1 MTVSP
6 MARPRPRPSRFTAT
20 RNRVMEARA
29 AVDETEF
36 CHSAAPPSPFIWRF
50 NTDGEG
56 VSALSR
62 QRLGANSNVY
72 YLHGTWMT
80 ASFSTVAGAKL
91 AGSAVMFAG
100 ALSPSLLKHLLKGEG
115 GGCSRM
121 TVKRRWLGH
130 CRRCVHR
137 SVLPAYGRLGGLACL
152 VPSAR
157 LAFCCTPLSI

>member
-1 MTVSP
+1 
-6 MARPRPRPSRFTAT
+6 
-20 RNRVMEARA
+20 MEARA

-115 GGCSRM
+115 GLQQNDGEAPMARSLSPVCTS
-121 TVKRRWLGH
+121 LGTAGIWTAGWTGMSS
-130 CRRCVHR
+130 
-137 SVLPAYGRLGGLACL
+137 SVGEAGILLHPPLHLAC
-152 VPSAR
+152 V
-157 LAFCCTPLSI
+157 SIGVERGCL